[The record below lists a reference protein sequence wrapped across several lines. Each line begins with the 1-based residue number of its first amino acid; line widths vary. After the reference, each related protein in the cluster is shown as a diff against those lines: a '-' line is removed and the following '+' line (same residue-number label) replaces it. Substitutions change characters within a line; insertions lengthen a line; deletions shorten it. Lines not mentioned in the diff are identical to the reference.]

1 MGKKT
6 KGQKKLL
13 AKAQNQNQ
21 RVPVWA
27 IMKTNRKVS
36 THPKSYDGKGT
47 DIHDTAAFCEDGT
60 QMEAEQSGDARG
72 SHIPHEAHED

>member
-36 THPKSYDGKGT
+36 THPKS
-47 DIHDTAAFCEDGT
+47 IHDTAAFCEDGT

>member
-1 MGKKT
+1 MTKKT

-13 AKAQNQNQ
+13 AKAHNQNQ

-36 THPKSYDGKGT
+36 THPKRRHWRRSSIKD
-47 DIHDTAAFCEDGT
+47 
-60 QMEAEQSGDARG
+60 
-72 SHIPHEAHED
+72 